1 MKKIVYVVLDGLG
14 DLPIESLGGK
24 TPLEA
29 AEIPNMDRLA
39 REGVTGRMYTV
50 GKGIAP
56 QSDIAVISILGYD
69 PNTYYT
75 GRGPLESFASGLEVR
90 DGDLAL
96 RVNFATVDEEWN
108 IIDRRVGRDL
118 TSEEAGELADAI
130 NREVKLTSVP
140 ATFQFK
146 STIGHRGC
154 LVIRAMEGRLSG
166 EVTNTDPAYDKIGP
180 LGVAKERFENVVRK
194 AKPTKGHEN
203 DPAAI
208 NAAKLINEF
217 TRKSY
222 EVLDR
227 HPINLKRRRD
237 GKMAG
242 NMILCR
248 DAGDHLPK
256 FPTFKEMFGLNFAS
270 FVEMPVERGIA
281 VLMGIEIV
289 ELPPPSGDLAK
300 DYVKRA
306 ELAIENIGRFDG
318 LYIHIKGPDEPAHD
332 GDVEGK
338 KRVIEIIDRHFF
350 GPLLEKLDLK
360 EAIVAV
366 TADHSTPCEH
376 RAHTDDPVPIL
387 ISGGNIRPDGSD
399 SFSERVAER
408 GSVGLLEKGTEFM
421 PLLIRKSRL

>member
-14 DLPIESLGGK
+14 DLPIKSLGGK

-29 AEIPNMDRLA
+29 AETPNMDRLA

-69 PNTYYT
+69 PNVYYT

-96 RVNFATVDEEWN
+96 RVNFATVDENWN
-108 IIDRRVGRDL
+108 IIDRRVGRNL
-118 TSEEAGELADAI
+118 SSEEARELAEAI

-154 LVIRAMEGRLSG
+154 LVIRAEKGKLSG

-180 LGVAKERFENVVRK
+180 LGVAKEKFENVVQE

-222 EVLDR
+222 EVLNR
-227 HPINLKRRRD
+227 HPINLKRRSE
-237 GKMAG
+237 GKMVG

-256 FPTFKEMFGLNFAS
+256 FPPFRERFGLNFAS

-289 ELPPPSGDLAK
+289 KLPLPSGDLAR
-300 DYVKRA
+300 DYVERA
-306 ELAIENIGRFDG
+306 ELAVENIKRFDG

-332 GDVEGK
+332 GDAERK
-338 KRVIEIIDRHFF
+338 KQVIEIIDRHFF
-350 GPLLEKLDLK
+350 GPLLERLDLK
-360 EAIVAV
+360 EAIVTV

-376 RAHTDDPVPIL
+376 KAHTDDPVPIL
-387 ISGGNIRPDGSD
+387 ISGGNIRPDGSE
-399 SFSERVAER
+399 SFSERVAEK
-408 GSVGLLEKGTEFM
+408 GSIGLLEKGTEFV

>member
-1 MKKIVYVVLDGLG
+1 MRKIVYVVLDGLG
-14 DLPIESLGGK
+14 DLPIKSLGDK

-29 AEIPNMDRLA
+29 AETPNMDLLA
-39 REGVTGRMYTV
+39 RKGVTGRMYTV
-50 GKGIAP
+50 GKKIAP

-69 PNTYYT
+69 PNVYYT

-96 RVNFATVDEEWN
+96 RVNFATVDGKWN
-108 IIDRRVGRDL
+108 IIDRRVGRNL
-118 TSEEAGELADAI
+118 SSEEAGELAEAI
-130 NREVKLTSVP
+130 NREVMLTSIP
-140 ATFQFK
+140 ATFEFK

-154 LVIRAMEGRLSG
+154 LVIRAKEGRLSG

-180 LGVAKERFENVVRK
+180 LGVAKEKFENIVQE
-194 AKPTKGHEN
+194 AKPTAGHEN
-203 DPAAI
+203 DTAAI
-208 NAAKLINEF
+208 NAARLVNEF

-222 EVLDR
+222 EVLER
-227 HPINLKRRRD
+227 HPINRRRCAE
-237 GKMAG
+237 GKMPG

-256 FPTFKEMFGLNFAS
+256 FPPFKERFGLRFAS

-289 ELPPPSGDLAK
+289 ELPPPSGDLAR
-300 DYVKRA
+300 DYVERA
-306 ELAIENIGRFDG
+306 SLALENIGKFDG

-332 GDVEGK
+332 GDVEMK
-338 KRVIEIIDRHFF
+338 MRAIEMIDRHFF
-350 GPLLEKLDLK
+350 GPLLEKLDLG

-376 RAHTDDPVPIL
+376 KAHTDDPVPIL
-387 ISGGNIRPDGSD
+387 ISGGNIQPDGSKA
-399 SFSERVAER
+399 FSERVAEN
-408 GSVGLLEKGTEFM
+408 GSIGLLEKGTEFM
-421 PLLIRKSRL
+421 PLLIKMAGC